1 VIWNA
6 LTAIGTIAVAITAV
20 GIAILG
26 ERRTDRRIRD
36 ERERSD
42 RLIAAEH
49 ARADRQLAEERALA
63 DKRLADQLAHSDA
76 QLAEER
82 AAADAR
88 LKDELAHAD
97 AQLAEER
104 QVAREREQWAEAYA
118 VEVTA
123 AQMSPEAWGSRI
135 TTQPGIPIACPA
147 AIVVN
152 RGHYAITEVYAQF
165 CAGTGGLMPYGRTE
179 HFSSWWNLAGDIRGG
194 SIMDGVT
201 GAGRNLSPT
210 TLTPADAG
218 LRFSE
223 DARTVRD
230 LAGSYPIIRW
240 RDRWGTRWESRQGV
254 VRQVA
259 EGEDWKE

>member
-6 LTAIGTIAVAITAV
+6 LTAIGTIAVAVIAV
-20 GIAILG
+20 GIAIWG
-26 ERRTDRRIRD
+26 ERRTDRRISD

-42 RLIAAEH
+42 KLIAAEH
-49 ARADRQLAEERALA
+49 ERADRQLAEERALA

-76 QLAEER
+76 QLAAER

-88 LKDELAHAD
+88 LKEELAHAD
-97 AQLAEER
+97 ERLAEEHR
-104 QVAREREQWAEAYA
+104 IAREREQWAEAYA
-118 VEVTA
+118 VEVTV
-123 AQMSPEAWGSRI
+123 AQMSPEAWGSRV
-135 TTQPGIPIACPA
+135 TTQPDVPIACPV

-165 CAGTGGLMPYGRTE
+165 RAGTGGLMPYGRTE
-179 HFSSWWNLAGDIRGG
+179 HYSSWRNLGGEMAAG
-194 SIMDGVT
+194 VL
-201 GAGRNLSPT
+201 GAERNLSPT
-210 TLTPADAG
+210 TLNPADAG

-254 VRQVA
+254 VRQIA
-259 EGEDWKE
+259 EGEPWKE

>member
-6 LTAIGTIAVAITAV
+6 LTAIGTVAVAVAAV
-20 GIAILG
+20 GIAIWG
-26 ERRTDRRIRD
+26 ERRTDGRIKD
-36 ERERSD
+36 ERKRSD
-42 RLIAAEH
+42 ELIAAEH

-63 DKRLADQLAHSDA
+63 DERLADQLAHSDA

-88 LKDELAHAD
+88 LKEELEHAD
-97 AQLAEER
+97 AKLAEEHR
-104 QVAREREQWAEAYA
+104 GAREREQWAEAYA
-118 VEVTA
+118 VEVTTA
-123 AQMSPEAWGSRI
+123 RMSPEAYGSRI
-135 TTQPGIPIACPA
+135 TSEPDVPIACPV

-152 RGHYAITEVYAQF
+152 HGHYAITDVYARF
-165 CAGTGGLMPYGRTE
+165 RAATGGLLAYGKTE
-179 HFSSWWNLAGDIRGG
+179 HFSSLWNHDGN
-194 SIMDGVT
+194 IMDGVT
-201 GAGRNLSPT
+201 EAERNLSPT

-230 LAGSYPIIRW
+230 LAGSYPVIRW
-240 RDRWGTRWESRQGV
+240 RDRWGTQWENKQGV